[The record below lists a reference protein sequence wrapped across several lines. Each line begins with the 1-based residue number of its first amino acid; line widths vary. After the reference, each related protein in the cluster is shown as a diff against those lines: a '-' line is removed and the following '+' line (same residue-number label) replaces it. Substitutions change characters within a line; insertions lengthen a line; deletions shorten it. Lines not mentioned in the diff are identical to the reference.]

1 MKLDQ
6 TKIERFKKFME
17 KIKNETYPEPPTEL
31 HTHITETMIDYLLN
45 KYPLSENCKI
55 LDIGCGQGVAIE
67 QFKVRGFSPIGITLN
82 KEDLSLCKQKGYEVY
97 EMDQSFLDFN
107 DEEFDLVWCRHT
119 LEHSI
124 FPYFTLG
131 EIFRVLKH
139 KGYLYIEVPA
149 PDTSCNHQTNK
160 NHYSTLSKSM
170 WSELIRRTGFNIL
183 DLIDCKFQVIAGP
196 DIYWSFIQQKP

>member
-6 TKIERFKKFME
+6 TKIERFESFME
-17 KIKNETYPEPPTEL
+17 RIKNETYPEPPHEL
-31 HTHITETMIDYLLN
+31 HTSITEKMINSLLN
-45 KYPLSENCKI
+45 KYPLSKNSKI
-55 LDIGCGQGVAIE
+55 LDVGCGQGVAIE
-67 QFKVRGFSPIGITLN
+67 HFKARGFSPIGITLN
-82 KEDLSLCKQKGYEVY
+82 KEDLSVCKQKGYEVY

-107 DEEFDLVWCRHT
+107 DEEFDLVWCRHC

-131 EIFRVLKH
+131 ELFRVLKH

-160 NHYSTLSKSM
+160 NHYSTLGKSM

-183 DLIDCKFQVIAGP
+183 ATLDFKFNVATGP
-196 DIYWSFIQQKP
+196 DIYWAFIQQKP